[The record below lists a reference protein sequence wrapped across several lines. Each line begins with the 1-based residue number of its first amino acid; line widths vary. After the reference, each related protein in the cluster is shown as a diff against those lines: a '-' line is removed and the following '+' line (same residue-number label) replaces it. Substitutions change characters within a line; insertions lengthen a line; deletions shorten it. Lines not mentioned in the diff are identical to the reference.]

1 MSFNNIDT
9 QNINIEGQTIF
20 LNNSNGEKEYIL
32 TGSNNGIPKFNRIID
47 ILKLRS
53 DFYIGYIDSDNNMT
67 IIDNLSINKETI
79 IDNEKIINISH
90 GIYYCKTKEGE
101 GLNLINYSHGKMNSD
116 PITEMYQIN
125 YQNNNSGPYI
135 LKNQYNIIELKENGE
150 FDKNLKSSDFNT
162 MKSYNI
168 LRKVD
173 MISTIKS
180 FR

>member
-1 MSFNNIDT
+1 
-9 QNINIEGQTIF
+9 
-20 LNNSNGEKEYIL
+20 
-32 TGSNNGIPKFNRIID
+32 
-47 ILKLRS
+47 
-53 DFYIGYIDSDNNMT
+53 
-67 IIDNLSINKETI
+67 
-79 IDNEKIINISH
+79 
-90 GIYYCKTKEGE
+90 
-101 GLNLINYSHGKMNSD
+101 MNSD

-125 YQNNNSGPYI
+125 YQNNNNGPYI

>member
-1 MSFNNIDT
+1 
-9 QNINIEGQTIF
+9 
-20 LNNSNGEKEYIL
+20 
-32 TGSNNGIPKFNRIID
+32 
-47 ILKLRS
+47 
-53 DFYIGYIDSDNNMT
+53 
-67 IIDNLSINKETI
+67 
-79 IDNEKIINISH
+79 
-90 GIYYCKTKEGE
+90 
-101 GLNLINYSHGKMNSD
+101 MNSD

-150 FDKNLKSSDFNT
+150 FDKNLKSSNFNT

-173 MISTIKS
+173 MISTIKT